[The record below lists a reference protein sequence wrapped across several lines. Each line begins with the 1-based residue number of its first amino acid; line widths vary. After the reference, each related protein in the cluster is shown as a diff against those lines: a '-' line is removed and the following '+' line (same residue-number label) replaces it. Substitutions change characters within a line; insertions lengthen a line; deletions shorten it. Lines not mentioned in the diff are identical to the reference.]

1 MASSKPGSDKIDA
14 ELTLSHMETCT
25 EKFPSVLDNSDASMT
40 ESMCSNASVD
50 ESLCSNGDVALQR
63 DIQRII
69 HQHFD
74 NVIKKWGNS
83 EQWVLE
89 LRDGK
94 RVAVPI
100 QISLPPGDVVVR
112 VDDLNQLAMVPGVSS
127 ESKEINSE
135 LEKGVDV
142 IVEDWVS
149 NICFEDAFQFADS
162 SPPLNVDPLAFS
174 LPMGAMDI
182 FERSATLDVETLL
195 GKDIYSKWFQEK
207 FSGFDDFLGTSL
219 KGLEEPATKFLLVV
233 EAELQ

>member
-1 MASSKPGSDKIDA
+1 
-14 ELTLSHMETCT
+14 METCT

-40 ESMCSNASVD
+40 ESMCSNASMD

-149 NICFEDAFQFADS
+149 DICSEDAFQFADS
-162 SPPLNVDPLAFS
+162 SPPLNVNPLAFS

-182 FERSATLDVETLL
+182 YEQSATLDVETLL

-207 FSGFDDFLGTSL
+207 IQWL
-219 KGLEEPATKFLLVV
+219 
-233 EAELQ
+233 